1 MVESRSWWPRTTDR
15 RELVAEQRGLR
26 VGGLRSVLG
35 PIGLDLPPLEP
46 GRSGDPGQFGPGSE
60 VWRIGR
66 ERVLLAG
73 GAAALLLQ
81 VAHPLVAAG
90 VSEHSDFPQKAFTRL
105 RSTLD
110 ATLRITFGDRRQA
123 EGAAARVRATHARVR
138 GSLSEGIGRYPAGTP
153 YEADDPDLA
162 LWVHATL
169 VTTALDAY
177 ERFVRA
183 LDRPVRSK
191 YYEEAKA
198 FGALFG
204 VGKRVM
210 PPTYEAFQSY
220 VREVVEGGTLTVGR
234 PARALAADILRPPV
248 PGLLAPVRP
257 VNRLVTAGL
266 LPGPVRE
273 AFGLPWTARDGRRFS
288 AFAMSSRA
296 AMPFLPFAVRFWPH
310 YRTAM
315 RRMDQGYEE

>member
-1 MVESRSWWPRTTDR
+1 VESRSWWPRTTDR
-15 RELVAEQRGLR
+15 SEPTLEQRGRR
-26 VGGLRSVLG
+26 VGRVRSVWG
-35 PIGLDLPPLEP
+35 AIGLDLPPLEP
-46 GRSGDPGQFGPGSE
+46 GRSGDPGLFGPGSD

-110 ATLRITFGDRRQA
+110 ATLRITFGDREQA
-123 EGAAARVRATHARVR
+123 ERAAARVRATHARVR
-138 GSLSEGIGRYPAGTP
+138 GSLGDAVGSYPAGTP

-177 ERFVRA
+177 ERFVRP
-183 LDRPVRSK
+183 LDPRARSR
-191 YYEEAKA
+191 YYDEAKA

-204 VGKRVM
+204 ADQRVM
-210 PPTYEAFQSY
+210 PGTYVDFQAY
-220 VREVVEGGTLTVGR
+220 VREVVEGGTLTIGR

-248 PGLLAPVRP
+248 PGFLAPTRP
-257 VNRLVTAGL
+257 LNRLVTAGL
-266 LPGPVRE
+266 LPAAVRE
-273 AFGLPWTARDGRRFS
+273 AFALRWTAGDRRRFS
-288 AFAMSSRA
+288 AFSRSSRA
-296 AMPFLPFAVRFWPH
+296 VMPFLPPALRFWPH

-315 RRMDQGYEE
+315 GRMGRGSAE